1 MAEADPK
8 ENNSKSGGQRWGGG
22 GEVGESTTI

>member
-22 GEVGESTTI
+22 EVGESTTI